1 MIIQSIKSPRIFQD
15 GNTTQKTP
23 YSTNFPGFFFG
34 YCSLFLAAKASEEQ
48 SLIHGR
54 ISSMTAAIFSV
65 GLCLKLEPIGLY
77 GIFLLALFRLDR

>member
-1 MIIQSIKSPRIFQD
+1 MIIQSIKSPPHLPRREHDPENAVQHKLPRI
-15 GNTTQKTP
+15 
-23 YSTNFPGFFFG
+23 FFG